1 MFNVV
6 LSIKIRR
13 NLKSGNSSR
22 SSRRGRNLLRMSF
35 FNWLCRIL
43 SN

>member
-6 LSIKIRR
+6 LSIKIQR

-22 SSRRGRNLLRMSF
+22 VLVEVENF
-35 FNWLCRIL
+35 YE
-43 SN
+43 